1 MKKRLSIIMSAV
13 VMVFCALLA
22 FNAFADDNSTAT
34 AQSNTAAYS
43 SRAADPGKVTG
54 LRVTDT
60 TADSVLL
67 SWNKQVGASG
77 YQILRYNPTTDKYVE
92 VKRVN
97 ANTTSCTISGHSAC
111 TAYFFKVRAFVN
123 DGNTNR
129 YGEYSDHVTTATAPI
144 RVTLTSVTKC
154 GNELKVQWEPVRS
167 TRYEIV
173 YSTDIN
179 FRYNVTSAVLDGEE
193 NRSFTAKNVNPN
205 TQYYVRVRAARF
217 YDGVYHFG
225 ALSYYKLSAE
235 VPGKVS
241 GLKVNDTDAD
251 TVWLSW
257 NKQNAASGYQILRYN
272 PATNKYVEVKRVNA
286 NTASCSVTGHSACT
300 AYFFKVRA
308 YKTTSGIN
316 YYGDYSDHVTTATA
330 PIRVT
335 LTSVNKNGTNLN
347 IKWQPVRCTR
357 YQIVYS
363 TDINFKN
370 NVKTAVLDGES
381 NNSFTAK
388 NVDKNATYY
397 VRVRAARFY
406 DGVYHFGALSYY
418 MAGGSAPA
426 KVTGLRVT
434 NTTENDVSLAWN
446 KSTGASGYQILRYD
460 PYKDSYVPVKTVNS
474 NTTSCTVSGHS
485 ACTAYFFKVRAFS
498 SDGKNNFYSDYSSY
512 VNTTTTP
519 VRVTLNSVTKNGN
532 TLNVS
537 WRPIN
542 SSGYVIAY
550 STDVYLRNNVKTVV
564 VYGSSNTT
572 QTIRNIDKNATYYVR
587 VRAFRN
593 YDGQNY
599 YGQLSYYMG
608 TYFSN
613 VYATYSSNYVN
624 NANRTTNLRIASE
637 AISGTIIYPGEVFS
651 FNNVVGPRTAAK
663 GYKNAA
669 IFTGGDATEDG
680 IGGGICQ
687 VASTMFNCALY
698 ANVDIVE
705 RHQHSQRV
713 SYVPLGRDAAI
724 YGTAQDFRWRN
735 NTGYPIKI
743 EMTVEGG
750 VITCTFYT
758 DANVT
763 PPDVSLSVS
772 QNGKNF
778 TMRRYVN
785 GTVNYSCKSKY

>member
-1 MKKRLSIIMSAV
+1 MKKRLSIIITVIAIAV
-13 VMVFCALLA
+13 CALFA
-22 FNAFADDNSTAT
+22 FNVFAADNNAS
-34 AQSNTAAYS
+34 AQSGTAYS
-43 SRAADPGKVTG
+43 GRAAMPAKVTG
-54 LRVTDT
+54 LKVTGT
-60 TADSVLL
+60 TADDVSL
-67 SWNKQVGASG
+67 SWNRISGVSG
-77 YQILRYNPTTDKYVE
+77 YQILRYNPATDKYAE
-92 VKRVN
+92 VKRVD
-97 ANTTSCTISGHSAC
+97 ANTTSCTITGHSAC
-111 TAYFFKVRAFVN
+111 TAYFFKVRAYVN
-123 DGNTNR
+123 DGGSAR

-154 GNELKVQWEPVRS
+154 GNELRVQWQPVRS

-173 YSTDIN
+173 YSTDVN
-179 FRYNVTSAVLDGEE
+179 FRYNVASAVLDGDK
-193 NRSFTAKNVNPN
+193 NNSFTVKNINPN
-205 TQYYVRVRAARF
+205 SQYYVRVRAARF
-217 YDGVYHFG
+217 YDGIYHFG
-225 ALSYYKLSAE
+225 SLSYYMQSAE

-241 GLKVNDTDAD
+241 GLKVTNTDAD
-251 TVWLSW
+251 NVWLSW
-257 NKQNAASGYQILRYN
+257 NKQSGASGYQILRYN
-272 PATNKYVEVKRVNA
+272 PATDKYVEVKRVNA
-286 NTASCSVTGHSACT
+286 NTTSCVITGHSACT

-308 YKTTSGIN
+308 YKTTNGAN
-316 YYGDYSDHVTTATA
+316 YYGDYSNQVTTATA

-335 LTSVNKNGTNLN
+335 LTSVSKSGTNLN
-347 IKWQPVRCTR
+347 IKWNPVRCTR

-363 TDINFKN
+363 TDVNFKN
-370 NVKTAVLDGES
+370 NVKTAVLDGAS

-434 NTTENDVSLAWN
+434 DTTENTVSLAWN
-446 KSTGASGYQILRYD
+446 KAAGASGYQILRYD
-460 PYKDSYVPVKTVNS
+460 PYKNVYVPVKTVNA
-474 NTTSCTVSGHS
+474 NTTSCTITGHS
-485 ACTAYFFKVRAFS
+485 ACTAYFFKVRAYS
-498 SDGKNNFYSDYSSY
+498 SDGKNNFYSDYSDY

-519 VRVTLNSVTKNGN
+519 VRVTLNSVTKNGTN
-532 TLNVS
+532 LNVS
-537 WRPIN
+537 WKPIN
-542 SSGYVIAY
+542 CTAYVIAY
-550 STDVYLRNNVKTVV
+550 STDVYLQKNVKTVI

-572 QTIRNIDKNATYYVR
+572 QTIKNVDKNSTYYVR

-593 YDGQNY
+593 YGGKNY

-608 TYFSN
+608 TYYSN
-613 VYATYSSNYVN
+613 VYATYSSDYVN
-624 NANRTTNLRIASE
+624 NANRTTNLRIASN

-669 IFTGGDATEDG
+669 IFTGDGTEDG
-680 IGGGICQ
+680 LGGGICQ

-713 SYVPLGRDAAI
+713 AYVPLGRDAAI

-735 NTGYPIKI
+735 NTGYPIRI

-750 VITCTFYT
+750 RITCTFYT
-758 DANVT
+758 DANVN
-763 PPDVSLSVS
+763 PPDVYLSVS
-772 QNGKNF
+772 QSGNNF

-785 GTVNYSCKSKY
+785 GNVNYSCKSKY